1 MKKLLF
7 LILSL
12 SIAMLPIMASGNAE
26 KVTQDALSGDM
37 TVSEEASPNQLPR
50 NETLYYAGQ
59 QWGAIRGWNPLSDD
73 MNNALCVT
81 QNEGGSRTLMF
92 ETLYMYNML
101 DGSLTPLLADGPYEW
116 NDDHTEM
123 TVKIK
128 RAAKWNDGTAVTAY
142 DVAATFDENI
152 KCKNARGNANLPY
165 IKSVTAVSPS
175 TVLIKT
181 VLKPD
186 GTAVNPLM
194 VLSYLSSNYV
204 LQEEWINTVEARCN
218 NDPVAIKKDKGE
230 DVKFSG
236 PYSKYYADDQK
247 VILIRNDDYWGQD
260 ASMWGKLPT
269 PKYIS
274 QTMFAD
280 NAASEVAFKS
290 GEVDVAQLFIPN
302 VQDLWLKDGLPI
314 STYLSEPPYGIC
326 VNMPTAWFNEDI
338 PGLDNATVRK
348 AIAMAVDY
356 DAINAN
362 AMTGQSPTFKEVPR
376 SCMNPTESEQSTF
389 DHDAVADLQWVGN
402 DIAGAK
408 KMLDNAGIVDTDGD
422 GIREINGMN
431 LSYNAC
437 APNGWTDWMAAME
450 IVADAGK
457 KIGINITTEF
467 PEWSVYGPV
476 VSSAHQTDYDI
487 FMMATDSATPI
498 QPWGRIRQLMSS
510 EFNGIEGNWSGNY
523 GHYSNP
529 RLDEL
534 LLTIPTETDPEKL
547 KEEYTEAV
555 KIYLT
560 DVPSFSLMYRP
571 SMFYAVNETVWTNYP
586 EAGDGN
592 NIPPMVL
599 SDGYGIAGLY
609 LITPIK

>member
-1 MKKLLF
+1 MKKLIF

-12 SIAMLPIMASGNAE
+12 SIVLLPVMANGTSE
-26 KVTQDALSGDM
+26 KVTSDSLSSDE
-37 TVSEEASPNQLPR
+37 TVSENANPNQLPR
-50 NETLYYAGQ
+50 NKTLYYAGQ

-73 MNNALCVT
+73 MNNALCIT

-101 DGSLTPLLADGPYEW
+101 DGSLTPLLADGPYMW
-116 NDDHTEM
+116 NDDHTQM
-123 TVKIK
+123 TVKINS
-128 RAAKWNDGTAVTAY
+128 AAKWNDGTAVTAN
-142 DVAATFDENI
+142 DVAATFAANI
-152 KCKNARGNANLPY
+152 KCSNARGNANLPY
-165 IKSVTAVSPS
+165 IKSVTAVDDS

-181 VLKPD
+181 VLKDD

-204 LQEEWINTVEARCN
+204 IQEDWINTVVKRN
-218 NDPVAIKKDKGE
+218 NDDPNAIKRDKGE

-247 VILIRNDDYWGQD
+247 VILIRNENYWGQD
-260 ASMWGKLPT
+260 DSMWGKLPS

-280 NAASEVAFKS
+280 NAASEVAFKA

-302 VQDLWLKDGLPI
+302 VQDLWLKDNLPI
-314 STYLSEPPYGIC
+314 STYLSTPPYGVC

-348 AIAMAVDY
+348 AIAIAVDY

-362 AMTGQSPTFKEVPR
+362 AMTGQSPTFKDVPR

-402 DIAGAK
+402 DIEGAK
-408 KMLDNAGIVDTDGD
+408 KLLDDAGIVDTDGD

-450 IVADAGK
+450 IVANAGK

-510 EFNGIEGNWSGNY
+510 EYNGIEGNWSGNY

-534 LLTIPTETDPEKL
+534 LLEIPTEDDPEKL
-547 KEEYTEAV
+547 KADYTEAV

-571 SMFYAVNETVWTNYP
+571 NMFYAVNETVWTNYP
-586 EAGDGN
+586 EANDGN

-609 LITPIK
+609 KITPIK